1 MEVGVLFID
10 CSKAFESIDHQ
21 ILKQKLKAIGITGQ
35 LYHLLESYLEDRQQF
50 TEVNG
55 VASELRK
62 VKYGVPQGSLLG
74 PRMFSIYMNDI
85 SELDSDGEIH
95 LYADD
100 ITAFVIGKTTD
111 DAVNKMQCLAN
122 EITQWCVKNR
132 ITINAKKTDA
142 MIIQKNTFVGPLK
155 PIEIAS
161 NTVNYK
167 TECKLL
173 GVYIDSKLTWNTQI
187 EKVRR
192 KFTVY
197 NAMLR
202 KITFLPSETLEKI
215 YFTMIVPKI
224 TYGLVV
230 WGTCSNNL
238 LQKIE
243 CQHIKA
249 ARLVRKTNEKVK
261 DVEVLQR
268 ANWNNIEYIYKRKIA
283 VEMYKIVKGAE
294 DHRLEGMYTIK
305 CNKRRGEKVEIERL
319 KSETERNTLKYRGSI
334 LWNMLNSD
342 LKSADNL
349 LKFKKS
355 LTKNCKI
362 IEKISFSKGTTVNVN
377 KDLDNFVYF

>member
-1 MEVGVLFID
+1 
-10 CSKAFESIDHQ
+10 
-21 ILKQKLKAIGITGQ
+21 
-35 LYHLLESYLEDRQQF
+35 
-50 TEVNG
+50 
-55 VASELRK
+55 
-62 VKYGVPQGSLLG
+62 
-74 PRMFSIYMNDI
+74 MNDI
-85 SELDSDGEIH
+85 SELVSDGEIH

-132 ITINAKKTDA
+132 MTINAKKTDA
-142 MIIQKNTFVGPLK
+142 MSNQKNTFVGPLK

-202 KITFLPSETLEKI
+202 KIKFLPSETLEKI

-294 DHRLEGMYTIK
+294 EHRLEGMYTIK
-305 CNKRRGEKVEIERL
+305 CNTRRGEKVEIERL

-362 IEKISFSKGTTVNVN
+362 LEQISFSKGTTVNVN